1 MPDNRAAMIPAR
13 MEMTKRILAV
23 AELPTWLGCPDGV
36 NWSNAHVPASEPDL
50 EATLWPGPR
59 DEPA

>member
-23 AELPTWLGCPDGV
+23 AELPTWFRVSGRREL
-36 NWSNAHVPASEPDL
+36 SNAHVPASEADL